1 MTFRP
6 SVQPDRDNDILST
19 FVRSFERARQLRR
32 ADQADSR
39 ASAEFTA
46 RQEDREAQKQ
56 ATILQSNL
64 AIREDPSLSF
74 DQAFEVQQLPGTQ
87 ATVTAEAPGG
97 GREQIATAQGPT
109 LIETARGESVGT
121 GPGGREIFFSERAG
135 EVGREQRAERE
146 IAAERRLQEPERRE
160 AQEAAASERRELE
173 DALRTAGVNEE
184 EIRVLVRNPQAARQ
198 RLQSISAQA
207 GRAETAGAA
216 REGVTTGG
224 ERERAANI
232 TAIQDQFESVGRPIS
247 DAQAAIFEANPRMM
261 EDALRP
267 IPQERQDII
276 LEDLER
282 QQDVLDDIE
291 ADELSNAEKLERK
304 KRALIDGG
312 YMGPTEAF
320 SVGLARFQEARQ
332 EARSMAGTFLQPV
345 SLTPE
350 PGAGPA
356 EASGLGGNEPR
367 QTVSSAQ
374 IPAAAAIIEDLNF
387 ADRNAEIDRVFPGIS
402 AADRAAIMRAAGTAP
417 VISGEPGSRVGDEPG
432 DAALREEPDTTTGQQ
447 GRRGRR
453 R

>member
-6 SVQPDRDNDILST
+6 SVLPDRDNNILDT
-19 FVRSFERARQLRR
+19 FIRSFERARQLRR
-32 ADQADSR
+32 ADQADAR
-39 ASAEFTA
+39 AQQEFNA
-46 RQEDREAQKQ
+46 RQEDREAQRE

-64 AIREDPSLSF
+64 AVREDPSLSF
-74 DQAFEVQQLPGTQ
+74 EETFEVQQLPGTQ
-87 ATVTAEAPGG
+87 ATVTAEGPEGE
-97 GREQIATAQGPT
+97 RTPIASAQGPT
-109 LIETARGESVGT
+109 LMEVAQGERVGT
-121 GPGGREIFFSERAG
+121 GPGGRDIFFSERAG

-160 AQEAAASERRELE
+160 AAEAQAQERTELAN
-173 DALRTAGVNEE
+173 ALRQAGVPEA
-184 EIRVLVRNPQAARQ
+184 EIPVLVRNPEDARQ

-207 GRAETAGAA
+207 GRTEAAEAGRVAT
-216 REGVTTGG
+216 TTGG

-232 TAIQDQFESVGRPIS
+232 SAIRDQFESVGRPIS

-276 LEDLER
+276 MEDLER
-282 QQDVLDDIE
+282 MQDLLDDIE
-291 ADELSNAEKLERK
+291 GEELSNPEKLERK

-312 YMGPTEAF
+312 YMGPAEDFGT
-320 SVGLARFQEARQ
+320 GLARFQEARQ
-332 EARSMAGTFLQPV
+332 EARNMAGTFLQPQQ
-345 SLTPE
+345 TAE

-356 EASGLGGNEPR
+356 AASGLGGNEPR

-402 AADRAAIMRAAGTAP
+402 AADRAAIMRAAGPAP
-417 VISGEPGSRVGDEPG
+417 VISGEPGSQVGDVPG
-432 DAALREEPDTTTGQQ
+432 DAALPDTVPRSRT
-447 GRRGRR
+447 RR

>member
-19 FVRSFERARQLRR
+19 FVRSFERARQQRR

-39 ASAEFTA
+39 ASAEFVA

-56 ATILQSNL
+56 DRILQSNL

-74 DQAFEVQQLPGTQ
+74 EQAFEVQQLPGTQ
-87 ATVTAEAPGG
+87 ARVTADAPGG
-97 GREQIATAQGPT
+97 GREQIATARGPT
-109 LIETARGESVGT
+109 LIETAQGESVGT

-173 DALRTAGVNEE
+173 DALRAAGVSEE

-198 RLQSISAQA
+198 RLQSLSTEA

-216 REGVTTGG
+216 REDPTTTGG
-224 ERERAANI
+224 ERERTANI
-232 TAIQDQFESVGRPIS
+232 AAILDQFKSVGRPIS

-276 LEDLER
+276 LEDLDRMQE
-282 QQDVLDDIE
+282 VLDDIE

-312 YMGPTEAF
+312 YMGTTEAF
-320 SVGLARFQEARQ
+320 SVGLSRFQEARQ
-332 EARSMAGTFLQPV
+332 EARSMAGTFLQPQQ
-345 SLTPE
+345 TPE

-367 QTVSSAQ
+367 QSISSAQ
-374 IPAAAAIIEDLNF
+374 IPAAAALIEDLNF
-387 ADRNAEIDRVFPGIS
+387 ADRNEELDRVFPGMTT
-402 AADRAAIMRAAGTAP
+402 ADRAAVHRAAGPAP

-432 DAALREEPDTTTGQQ
+432 DAALREEPDTTGGRQ

-453 R
+453 